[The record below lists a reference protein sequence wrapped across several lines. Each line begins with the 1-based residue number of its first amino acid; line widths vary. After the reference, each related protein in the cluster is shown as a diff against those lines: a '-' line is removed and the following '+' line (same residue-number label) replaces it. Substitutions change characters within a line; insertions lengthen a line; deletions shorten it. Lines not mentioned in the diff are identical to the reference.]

1 MQLIKVGNDYFNLDY
16 LISAVVDPGGI
27 VTLNFSDRDKTLT
40 TVKAATKTTVEEWEA
55 LLVNLQS
62 DVPELEPPSASP
74 RPPAAPR
81 R

>member
-1 MQLIKVGNDYFNLDY
+1 MQLIKVGNDYFNLDF
-16 LISAVVDPGGI
+16 LVNAVVEPRGT
-27 VTLNFSDRDKTLT
+27 VTLNFSDRGVT
-40 TVKAATKTTVEEWEA
+40 TVKVTAKTTIGEWEA
-55 LLVNLQS
+55 LLVNLQL